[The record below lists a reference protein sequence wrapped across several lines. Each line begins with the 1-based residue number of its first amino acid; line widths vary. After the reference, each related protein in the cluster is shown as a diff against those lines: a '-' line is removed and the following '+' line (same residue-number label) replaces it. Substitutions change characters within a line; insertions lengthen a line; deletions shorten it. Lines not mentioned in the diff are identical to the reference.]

1 MKSKIIIYMAVIFLM
16 IGCEAREK
24 EASGPETIP
33 VKVSKV
39 ELRDLEETIDY
50 VGNVKAQDEA
60 LIYPKVSGK
69 IIQKLKEDG
78 SPVKKGE
85 AIAYIDRDEVGL
97 KFQNAPIE
105 STLDGL
111 IGRVYVDIGENV
123 SPTTAVALVV
133 NADKVKIDVQIPE
146 KYIPRIFLKQEA
158 KIRVDAYPNE
168 EFLGIVTKIS
178 PVVDLTTRAAPI
190 EITLDNPEHKLKSG
204 MFAKV
209 SLAIEKRE
217 AVPVILKEAV
227 MGKEPD
233 TYVYVIENKK
243 AALRKVVLGIRQG
256 PLYEVKEGLSQG
268 DRVVIMGQQRLYE
281 GIEVQ
286 SEE

>member
-1 MKSKIIIYMAVIFLM
+1 MKSKIIIYLAVIFLL
-16 IGCEAREK
+16 IGCQPREK
-24 EASGPETIP
+24 EASGPETLP

-39 ELRDLEETIDY
+39 ELKDLEEAIDY
-50 VGNVKAQDEA
+50 AGNVRAQDEA

-97 KFQNAPIE
+97 QFQNAPIE

-111 IGRVYVDIGENV
+111 IGRVYVDIGANV
-123 SPTTAVALVV
+123 SPQTAVALVV
-133 NADKVKIDVQIPE
+133 NADKVKVDLQVPE

-158 KIRVDAYPNE
+158 KISVDAYPEE
-168 EFLGIVTKIS
+168 EFSGEVTKMS
-178 PVVDLTTRAAPI
+178 PVVDLATRAAPI
-190 EITLDNPEHKLKSG
+190 EISLDNPGHKLKSG

-209 SLAIEKRE
+209 SLTIEKRE
-217 AVPVILKEAV
+217 AVAVILKEAV
-227 MGKEPD
+227 LGKEPD

-243 AALRKVVLGIRQG
+243 AVLRKVILGLRQG
-256 PLYEVKEGLSQG
+256 ALYEVKEGLREG
-268 DRVVIMGQQRLYE
+268 EYVVIMGQQRLYE
-281 GIEVQ
+281 GVPVQ